1 MKTIG
6 LIAEYNPFHNGHL
19 YHIQE
24 IKRLYPDSVLIL
36 ALSGSFVQRGD
47 FSLLTKWEKTEL
59 ALRYGVDLVFELPFA
74 FATQSADI
82 FADGAIQILEALH
95 VDTLVFGSECH
106 DVSLLKKLAETQL
119 THPDYESTVK
129 DYLAQ
134 GNNYPT
140 ALSKALA
147 TLIGTTIDQPNDLL
161 GISYCKALFKR
172 NSTMEVVTIQR
183 TNSFHD
189 TAIQG
194 DIASATSIRAGLRQN
209 KSIQAVVPKETMT
222 YLKKA
227 RVGFDEVFP
236 FLKHQILA
244 NFDHL
249 DRYQT
254 VDEGIEHRIQRVI
267 YDVTSL
273 EELIQAV
280 KTKRYTYNKVRR
292 MFLHILCGFTKE
304 EAKQLKD
311 ITYLRLLGFT
321 IQGQRYLNK
330 VKKDLP
336 VPLLSK
342 FDPLLHLEQRVTAIY
357 GVLNNDTFLMKQE
370 YQQEPIHKK

>member
-1 MKTIG
+1 MK
-6 LIAEYNPFHNGHL
+6 Y
-19 YHIQE
+19 
-24 IKRLYPDSVLIL
+24 
-36 ALSGSFVQRGD
+36 
-47 FSLLTKWEKTEL
+47 
-59 ALRYGVDLVFELPFA
+59 
-74 FATQSADI
+74 
-82 FADGAIQILEALH
+82 
-95 VDTLVFGSECH
+95 
-106 DVSLLKKLAETQL
+106 
-119 THPDYESTVK
+119 
-129 DYLAQ
+129 
-134 GNNYPT
+134 
-140 ALSKALA
+140 
-147 TLIGTTIDQPNDLL
+147 
-161 GISYCKALFKR
+161 
-172 NSTMEVVTIQR
+172 
-183 TNSFHD
+183 
-189 TAIQG
+189 
-194 DIASATSIRAGLRQN
+194 
-209 KSIQAVVPKETMT
+209 
-222 YLKKA
+222 
-227 RVGFDEVFP
+227 
-236 FLKHQILA
+236 QILA

-321 IQGQRYLNK
+321 SQGQRYLNK